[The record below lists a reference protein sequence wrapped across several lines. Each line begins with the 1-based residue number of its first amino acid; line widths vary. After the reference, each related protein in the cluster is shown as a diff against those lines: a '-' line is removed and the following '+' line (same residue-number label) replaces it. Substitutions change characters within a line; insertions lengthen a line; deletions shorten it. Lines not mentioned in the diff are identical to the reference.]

1 MQQLFA
7 DAGQPLV
14 PRSSW
19 WRSGIGWCTAAPL
32 FGDPVVVDDDV
43 LQQIRDLSVL
53 APLHNPANADGI
65 AQAMAAFPGI
75 PQVAVFDTAFFRDL
89 PAAAATYAID
99 REVAAEQQIR
109 RYGFHGTS
117 HQLCLRIW
125 SRWCWAGTSA
135 S

>member
-7 DAGQPLV
+7 DGRAAVDRGRLGRGRAPG
-14 PRSSW
+14 RA
-19 WRSGIGWCTAAPL
+19 WRAV

-43 LQQIRDLSVL
+43 LQQIRDLSLL
-53 APLHNPANADGI
+53 APLHNPANASGI
-65 AQAMAAFPGI
+65 AQARAAFPGI

-99 REVAAEQQIR
+99 RTVAAEHQIR

-117 HQLCLRIW
+117 HQYV
-125 SRWCWAGTSA
+125 SRLVAARCWAGTRRG
-135 S
+135 